1 MNNEKFHH
9 IILSLKDNL
18 YRLALS
24 IVHDKAEAEDIVQD
38 VFLKLWSKK
47 DEWNNIDNAEA
58 YCYRSTKN
66 LALDRLSSRAIRRTE
81 SIDSQQES
89 YAFIDSETPHLQ
101 FIRKEER
108 SIIYRCIDELSQN
121 QQLVFQLREID
132 GLSYG
137 DIANVM
143 GISEDLVKITLF
155 RARKKMKELLEKY
168 NDESIWIYSF
178 FVEEEK
184 QLQNFFSG
192 KDIPEDLQKYAPLF
206 KDYKESQLSIRLDN
220 DFVKRLEAAIHQ
232 KEKEKQYIT
241 IRIFAP
247 VLKIAASI
255 LIVVTLG
262 IGIYFLANENKKP
275 YFAETY
281 NDPKAA
287 IKDATYALEK
297 LSEAL
302 QKGEEVS
309 KETFNELKNLNIDW
323 TALDSMDVETE
334 SEAMI
339 EPNEKENLWD
349 PFCKQQF
356 LVKR

>member
-1 MNNEKFHH
+1 MM
-9 IILSLKDNL
+9 
-18 YRLALS
+18 
-24 IVHDKAEAEDIVQD
+24 KADEPIR
-38 VFLKLWSKK
+38 FLLNKY
-47 DEWNNIDNAEA
+47 WN
-58 YCYRSTKN
+58 C
-66 LALDRLSSRAIRRTE
+66 
-81 SIDSQQES
+81 
-89 YAFIDSETPHLQ
+89 ET
-101 FIRKEER
+101 
-108 SIIYRCIDELSQN
+108 S
-121 QQLVFQLREID
+121 
-132 GLSYG
+132 
-137 DIANVM
+137 
-143 GISEDLVKITLF
+143 
-155 RARKKMKELLEKY
+155 
-168 NDESIWIYSF
+168 
-178 FVEEEK
+178 VEEEK

-206 KDYKESQLSIRLDN
+206 KDYKESQLSIRLGN
-220 DFVKRLEAAIHQ
+220 NFVKRLEAAIHQ

-302 QKGEEVS
+302 QKGEEAS

-339 EPNEKENLWD
+339 EPNEKENL
-349 PFCKQQF
+349 
-356 LVKR
+356 